1 MCIFHWHSQQD
12 LASTLISL
20 SESTRRDFNN
30 FYDEIAAKQSGN
42 PSLPDKAHLMN
53 ILSLVKLQH
62 SRSLVGG
69 CTEIL
74 RASIFSTHTAHV
86 LVYTGLQK
94 GKWRGDKIREKEG
107 SAIIALT
114 EWGDESGKTEVRI
127 GVGGK
132 RGGEGSSSPG

>member
-1 MCIFHWHSQQD
+1 M
-12 LASTLISL
+12 
-20 SESTRRDFNN
+20 
-30 FYDEIAAKQSGN
+30 
-42 PSLPDKAHLMN
+42 
-53 ILSLVKLQH
+53 
-62 SRSLVGG
+62 
-69 CTEIL
+69 
-74 RASIFSTHTAHV
+74 